1 MALEGR
7 CDFCYSDGSAGY
19 FVGKLRAYGADYT
32 ACHVLQESRR
42 DVHLALD
49 ALVDFGIVDGVL
61 KAVALERLGNVAG
74 EGDANLEVVAH
85 YAFLLSHT
93 MVGEKSHLIE
103 RN

>member
-1 MALEGR
+1 ML
-7 CDFCYSDGSAGY
+7 
-19 FVGKLRAYGADYT
+19 K
-32 ACHVLQESRR
+32 ESRR

-49 ALVDFGIVDGVL
+49 ALVDFGIVDGML
-61 KAVALERLGNVAG
+61 EAVALERLGNVAG

-93 MVGEKSHLIE
+93 VVSKKSHLIE

>member
-1 MALEGR
+1 M
-7 CDFCYSDGSAGY
+7 
-19 FVGKLRAYGADYT
+19 
-32 ACHVLQESRR
+32 LQESRR

-61 KAVALERLGNVAG
+61 KAIAFESLGNVAG

-85 YAFLLSHT
+85 YAFLLSHAV
-93 MVGEKSHLIE
+93 VGEKSHLIE